1 MMRLIQQRK
10 YFYAFSC
17 TLVAASIVM
26 LFVWGLRLGIDFRS
40 GTLLEVSWSEGKV
53 PDRSAIEAS
62 LSKIPRVDSL
72 VVQPSQNGH
81 TLIRYAA
88 SDETINEAVMAEL
101 KKTDASVALV
111 RSEFIGAS
119 VSEDIK
125 KNAYTAVFLAI
136 IGIMLYIAW
145 AFRKVSRP
153 VSSWQYGLQAII
165 ALAHDILITLG
176 AFALLGH
183 FFQVE
188 VGAPFIAALLTI
200 LGFSVHDTI
209 VVYDRIRENLIRSG
223 GKENFEDVV
232 NQSLNQTLARSFNT
246 SFTVIIVLVGIVLF
260 GGESI
265 RFFSL
270 ALLVGITAGTYSS
283 IYVASALLVTS
294 HAFRERRT
302 LRKLESAS
310 HDGKKE
316 KKKEKRRGGGNNF
329 VLKNVILL
337 WCMWNPFAKK
347 PKEGEKKKPVVV
359 EKKDERSFEEKLADM
374 PGAPDPKDMGM
385 FQKFAMKQLMKMS
398 PAEREKVLKKAMT
411 PKNIAKHKDEILAQ
425 LEQARKSG
433 HMSDDQY
440 RLARR
445 KMGI

>member
-316 KKKEKRRGGGNNF
+316 KKKEKRDERGRE
-329 VLKNVILL
+329 VAPRELL
-337 WCMWNPFAKK
+337 FTNESALGAAPIFSESSQLSAPTKK
-347 PKEGEKKKPVVV
+347 VQKKRKKK
-359 EKKDERSFEEKLADM
+359 
-374 PGAPDPKDMGM
+374 G
-385 FQKFAMKQLMKMS
+385 
-398 PAEREKVLKKAMT
+398 
-411 PKNIAKHKDEILAQ
+411 
-425 LEQARKSG
+425 
-433 HMSDDQY
+433 
-440 RLARR
+440 RR
-445 KMGI
+445 K